1 MKQTDAVLYQDR
13 LAREQE
19 RLKQEVRAREF
30 AQLERTT
37 TTRHDPFVD
46 MRDALAQVRA
56 KGHQPTQQEV
66 EFRRFTSG
74 GFIDNAKGH

>member
-1 MKQTDAVLYQDR
+1 MKQIDAVLYQDR

-37 TTRHDPFVD
+37 TTNQPNKKLSLEDSPVVD
-46 MRDALAQVRA
+46 LSTMQKDIENDSVSWRKHL
-56 KGHQPTQQEV
+56 
-66 EFRRFTSG
+66 
-74 GFIDNAKGH
+74 

>member
-13 LAREQE
+13 LTREQE
-19 RLKQEVRAREF
+19 RLKQEVSAREF

-56 KGHQPTQQEV
+56 KGHQQTQQEV